1 MKREKDSAIGS
12 LEFLNIVKFCIKYD
26 TEAEIASLRNTIL
39 HVDWSLH
46 ITSPCFKVNKL
57 SYRWQTAWR
66 IFAICTGMA

>member
-39 HVDWSLH
+39 HVD
-46 ITSPCFKVNKL
+46 
-57 SYRWQTAWR
+57 
-66 IFAICTGMA
+66 